1 ALVYLSAV
9 LEYLAAEVL
18 ELAENAARDNKK
30 NRIVPTP
37 EAHPA
42 GGEER
47 LGAEQAAGIGEDCEQ
62 RSSSQ
67 HSQHYSSRSWPESLR
82 RERRQK

>member
-1 ALVYLSAV
+1 VYLSAV

>member
-1 ALVYLSAV
+1 Q
-9 LEYLAAEVL
+9 EEQD
-18 ELAENAARDNKK
+18 R
-30 NRIVPTP
+30 P

-47 LGAEQAAGIGEDCEQ
+47 LGAEKAAGISDNCEQ

-67 HSQHYSSRSWPESLR
+67 HSQHYSSRSWPESVR